1 MNKFGKW
8 IAGGLGWAFFG
19 PVGGILGF
27 ALGSMFDKG
36 DALTTTSDNT
46 NRRTTTG
53 GFVMSLLV
61 LVSAMMKADG
71 KIMKSEL
78 EYVKAFFIQSFGVD
92 SAKDA
97 IGMLRDLLKQ
107 TIPVVDVCRQIR
119 KNMDYSSRLQLF
131 HFLYGI
137 ANSDNHISSV
147 EKELLNTI
155 AINLGINAKDAESIQ
170 SMFIPDTNAA
180 YKILEIEPTATVD
193 EIKKAYRVMARKY
206 HPDKVSYLGEDIQQT
221 AKEKFQ
227 KVNEAYE
234 QIKKERNIV

>member
-27 ALGSMFDKG
+27 ALGSMLDKG
-36 DALTTTSDNT
+36 DAITTTRDNT
-46 NRRTTTG
+46 NRTTTG

-71 KIMKSEL
+71 KVMKSEL
-78 EYVKAFFIQSFGVD
+78 EYVKALFVQSFGVD

-137 ANSDNHISSV
+137 ANSDNYISSA
-147 EKELLNTI
+147 EKELLNII
-155 AINLGINAKDAESIQ
+155 AVNLGINTKDAESIQ
-170 SMFIPDTNAA
+170 SMFIPNTNAA
-180 YKILEIEPTATVD
+180 YKILEIEPTATVE

-234 QIKKERNIV
+234 QIKKERNI